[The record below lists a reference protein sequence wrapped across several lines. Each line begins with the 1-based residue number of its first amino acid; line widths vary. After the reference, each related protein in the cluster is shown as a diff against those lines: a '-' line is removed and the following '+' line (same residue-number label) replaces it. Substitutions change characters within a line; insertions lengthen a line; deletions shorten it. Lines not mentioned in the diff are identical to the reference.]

1 MFLNVDEANHIYL
14 STTRTYMALQMVSP
28 MAMIPHLSS
37 AILLSKN
44 SNLKDP
50 EVIKLSK
57 GIIASQEKINRRNE
71 SHFNKDEKIN
81 QARYRLA
88 KTSFKRKMV

>member
-37 AILLSKN
+37 AILVSKN
-44 SNLKDP
+44 ANLKDP

-81 QARYRLA
+81 QVRYRLA
-88 KTSFKRKMV
+88 KTSFKRRMV

>member
-14 STTRTYMALQMVSP
+14 STTRTYMALLMVSP
-28 MAMIPHLSS
+28 MTMIPPLSS
-37 AILLSKN
+37 ATLVSKN
-44 SNLKDP
+44 ANLKDP

-81 QARYRLA
+81 QVRYRLA
-88 KTSFKRKMV
+88 KTSFKRRMV